1 MKHRLCTAVAC
12 AAAALIASPEGLRHS
27 LHAQQT
33 FRGGVEVV
41 SLAVTVTD
49 KEGRYISGLD
59 QPNFQIF
66 EDGVLQDIVYF
77 SREHQPVALTLL
89 MDTSTSM
96 EHKLSIA
103 QEAAV
108 GFARQLKPTDV
119 AAVVEFDSRPEILQT
134 FTSDIGLLEKAIRRT
149 SAGGSTSLYNAIYVG
164 LRELQRV
171 KASAGDAVRRQAVV
185 VLSDG
190 EDTTSVVTY
199 EDVLELAKRS
209 ETAVYSI
216 GLRSRDDMPSKGFRE
231 AEFVLRTL
239 AQQTGGREFFVEDA
253 KELKAIYQRIAD
265 ELANQYSI
273 GYMSKNTKRDGAYRR
288 IVVRADRPNVIT
300 RSKQGY
306 YAPGGAK

>member
-1 MKHRLCTAVAC
+1 MKRLIATTLAC
-12 AAAALIASPEGLRHS
+12 AAGLIAIPEGLRH
-27 LHAQQT
+27 LPVVHAQQ

-49 KEGRYISGLD
+49 KDGRYISGLD
-59 QPNFQIF
+59 QPDFQIF

-96 EHKLSIA
+96 EHKLATA

-149 SAGGSTSLYNAIYVG
+149 AAGGSTSLYNAIYVG

-171 KASAGDAVRRQAVV
+171 KAGAGEQVRRQAVV
-185 VLSDG
+185 LLSDG

-216 GLRSRDDMPSKGFRE
+216 GLRSRDDVHSKGFRE
-231 AEFVLRTL
+231 AEFVLRSL
-239 AQQTGGREFFVEDA
+239 AQQTGGREFFVEDTN
-253 KELKAIYQRIAD
+253 ELKAIYLRIAD

-288 IVVRADRPNVIT
+288 IVVRAGRPNVIT
-300 RSKQGY
+300 RTKQGY
-306 YAPGGAK
+306 YAPGGTK